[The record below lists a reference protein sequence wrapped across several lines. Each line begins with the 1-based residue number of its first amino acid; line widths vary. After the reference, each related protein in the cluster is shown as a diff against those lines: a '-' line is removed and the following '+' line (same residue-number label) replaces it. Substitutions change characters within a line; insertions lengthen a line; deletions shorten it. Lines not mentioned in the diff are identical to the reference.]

1 MVRYGVKRFL
11 SHYSAALYWNIPN
24 IDLVLKSDED
34 FFECTDY
41 TYFHRSKRCF
51 TKNQKAHICI
61 TPLPAGAIISKN
73 NIYVASPELVFMQL
87 AGKLDIHRLI
97 LLGLQLCSHSPGKA
111 SEAIS
116 TCQKLSDFVEK
127 MKGHRGHRK
136 AVQALKHIR
145 NGSASIME
153 SMAFMVLTLPNTL
166 GGFGLGD
173 PVFNYE
179 IKLKGDYGKRLGQN
193 RCYVDLYYKS
203 DKVAVE
209 YDSYAFHNSPSEQGK
224 DALRAAIL
232 ERHGITLM
240 SMKTIQLYDKKA
252 CKDFADNLAV
262 HIGKRIRIRTKK
274 FELLNS
280 ELHKLLPIHTEIA
293 SES

>member
-1 MVRYGVKRFL
+1 MNKFL
-11 SHYSAALYWNIPN
+11 SHYSAALYWNIPH
-24 IDLVLKSDED
+24 IDVVLNSNEES
-34 FFECTDY
+34 FECADY
-41 TYFHRSKRCF
+41 TYFRSSKRCF
-51 TKNQKAHICI
+51 AKDQKTHTCMIS
-61 TPLPAGAIISKN
+61 LPTGAIISKN
-73 NIYVASPELVFMQL
+73 NVYVASPELVFIQL
-87 AGKLDIHRLI
+87 ASKLDIHHLI

-116 TCQKLSDFVEK
+116 TCQKLSSLVGE

-136 AVQALKHIR
+136 AIQALRYIR

-166 GGFGLGD
+166 GGFGLSD

-179 IKLKGDYGKRLGQN
+179 IKIRGDYGRRLGQN

-203 DKVAVE
+203 AKVAVE
-209 YDSYAFHNSPSEQGK
+209 YDSFAFHSSPSEQGQ

-252 CKDFADNLAV
+252 CKDFADNLARR
-262 HIGKRIRIRTKK
+262 IGNEYEFARGN
-274 FELLNS
+274 LM
-280 ELHKLLPIHTEIA
+280 
-293 SES
+293 